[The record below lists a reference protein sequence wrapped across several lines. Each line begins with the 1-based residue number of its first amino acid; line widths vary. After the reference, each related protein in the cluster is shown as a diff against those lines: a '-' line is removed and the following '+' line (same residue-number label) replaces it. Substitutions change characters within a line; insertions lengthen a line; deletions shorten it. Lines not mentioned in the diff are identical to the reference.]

1 MASRPGDLQGGYDNV
16 STSRTERTVET
27 GTPADVDGNGTAIAS
42 MIIGFLAAT
51 LAFTLLAAPAAILF
65 GLIAAVLGF
74 MGLGKANRF
83 NGLHKGLAISGIVS
97 GLLGLLAGIAVIA
110 GALNLADRV
119 RDEINTNPQLQESI
133 EGAQENVSEQLSEA
147 TGG

>member
-1 MASRPGDLQGGYDNV
+1 MASRPGDLQGGYDNAG
-16 STSRTERTVET
+16 TSRAERTVQT

-133 EGAQENVSEQLSEA
+133 QDAQEGVSEQVSEA